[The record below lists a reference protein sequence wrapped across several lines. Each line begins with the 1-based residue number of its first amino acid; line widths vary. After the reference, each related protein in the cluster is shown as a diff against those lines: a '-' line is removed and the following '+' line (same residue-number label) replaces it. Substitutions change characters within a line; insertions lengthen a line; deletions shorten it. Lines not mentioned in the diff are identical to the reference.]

1 MLTLLP
7 HDHDWTVA
15 DLELLP
21 DDGFRYELVDGVV
34 LVSPGPS
41 KAHQRCQL
49 ELGFLLKPRVRPG
62 DELFFAP
69 LDFQPTDRR
78 SFQPDLLIVSR
89 EDRNE
94 KAATAPLVLAVEILS
109 PSSRSID
116 LVLKRDLYEQSGV
129 LHYWV
134 ADPDTRTITVWDLV
148 DGRYGEARLV
158 RDGHPVTI
166 VAPVSLT
173 LAAEA
178 VFGPA

>member
-1 MLTLLP
+1 MLTVLP

-21 DDGFRYELVDGVV
+21 DDGFRYELVDGVL
-34 LVSPGPS
+34 LVSPAPTIT
-41 KAHQRCQL
+41 HQRCQRD
-49 ELGFLLKPRVRPG
+49 LGFLLHPLLRT
-62 DELFFAP
+62 DQELLFAP

-78 SFQPDLLIVSR
+78 SLQPDVLIMSR
-89 EDRNE
+89 EDKGD
-94 KAATAPLVLAVEILS
+94 KAATLPLVLAVEVLS

-116 LVLKRDLYEQSGV
+116 MVLKRELYEQSGV

-134 ADPDTRTITVWDLV
+134 ADPATRTVAIWDLV
-148 DGRYGEARLV
+148 DGRYEEARVV
-158 RDGHPVTI
+158 RDGQPVTI

-173 LAAEA
+173 LSAEA